1 MLMRL
6 DRNKES
12 CQHDSMIDQLFAAP
26 PRISDLTADQAV
38 VVRAVRH
45 SIMAQRNRRACP
57 LQAAAA
63 QLGSVR
69 ASHALHILLASVGGA
84 WPDPFAI
91 APPCCPT
98 LTHDESTLL
107 GMVVAA
113 RSHGRPVFDA
123 LLCEMLPEDA
133 RDRLFAAA
141 SALGELVEA

>member
-1 MLMRL
+1 MLDL
-6 DRNKES
+6 V
-12 CQHDSMIDQLFAAP
+12 FTAP
-26 PRISDLTADQAV
+26 PRLSDLTAGQAV
-38 VVRAVRH
+38 VIRAVRQ
-45 SIMAQRNRRACP
+45 SIMAQRNRRTCP

-69 ASHALHILLASVGGA
+69 ASHALHILLVSVGSA

-91 APPCCPT
+91 APPCCPG

-113 RSHGRPVFDA
+113 RNHGRPVFDA

-141 SALGELVEA
+141 SALGELMDA